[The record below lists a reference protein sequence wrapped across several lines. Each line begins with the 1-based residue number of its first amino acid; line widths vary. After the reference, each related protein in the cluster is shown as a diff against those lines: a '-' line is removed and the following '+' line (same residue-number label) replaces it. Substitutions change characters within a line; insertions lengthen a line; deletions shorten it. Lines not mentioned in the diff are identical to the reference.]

1 MKNKFSNIAG
11 TTLVEILIGIVISV
25 LMMAA
30 IFTSYSAVNNTYSQV
45 IDKAKISQT
54 GRDII
59 GMLIRDIRI
68 AGFKYFDDV
77 SKAPTNYIP
86 ILITKNSSSC
96 DKLQLIYGDRN
107 YNPKTSPPTYTYV
120 AYKVTY
126 ECKASNIVDK
136 KTAQKIDAFA
146 VYKSKSKWDGTKWQ
160 VATTSTDDLLYT
172 DELVVDHVQDLIFN
186 PLDEK
191 GKLINPVPNN
201 LNGSNKI
208 KVIDIAFSIRSQG
221 EFFKKN
227 KTKTMYSLGKK
238 SNKNFTDKYL
248 RESIVVTAH
257 TRNMGLE

>member
-86 ILITKNSSSC
+86 ILITKNSGSC
-96 DKLQLIYGDRN
+96 DKLQLIYGD
-107 YNPKTSPPTYTYV
+107 
-120 AYKVTY
+120 
-126 ECKASNIVDK
+126 NI
-136 KTAQKIDAFA
+136 
-146 VYKSKSKWDGTKWQ
+146 
-160 VATTSTDDLLYT
+160 
-172 DELVVDHVQDLIFN
+172 
-186 PLDEK
+186 
-191 GKLINPVPNN
+191 
-201 LNGSNKI
+201 
-208 KVIDIAFSIRSQG
+208 
-221 EFFKKN
+221 
-227 KTKTMYSLGKK
+227 
-238 SNKNFTDKYL
+238 
-248 RESIVVTAH
+248 
-257 TRNMGLE
+257 

>member
-30 IFTSYSAVNNTYSQV
+30 IFTSYSAINNTYSQV

-77 SKAPTNYIP
+77 SKAPVNYIP
-86 ILITKNSSSC
+86 ILITKNSSGC

-107 YNPKTSPPTYTYV
+107 YNPKITPPYTFV
-120 AYKVTY
+120 TYKVTY

-136 KTAQKIDAFA
+136 KTAQKINAFA
-146 VYKSKSKWDGTKWQ
+146 IYKSKSKWDGTRWVK
-160 VATTSTDDLLYT
+160 ATASTDDLLYT

-186 PLDEK
+186 PVDEK
-191 GKLINPVPNN
+191 GKLINPPPTN
-201 LNGSNKI
+201 LSGSNKI
-208 KVIDIAFSIRSQG
+208 KVVDIAFSIRSQG
-221 EFFKKN
+221 EFFKKD
-227 KTKTMYSLGKK
+227 KTKTMYSLGNKA
-238 SNKNFTDKYL
+238 NKNFTDKYL